1 MPTNEFPEI
10 DNKLNSAI
18 DLLLG
23 EKSDTS
29 GERKKIA
36 DDGSEEL
43 IVPFPEAV
51 ASTGSAAPLLQ
62 PAPWAPS
69 QLPLLKNIA
78 ACSPIGREIAT
89 HLESIEEKLLNLEWG
104 ASEEIIRALLENL
117 REIPQLLPAPSSA
130 PKVIEL
136 MNRVLI
142 PLSED
147 PHAFNQRKLQFLF
160 EARQTLWAVC
170 AQSLN
175 CPGQNPPSVD
185 LLEEQYFLLISPP
198 TSLSGEME
206 HTEAKMGFLS
216 KPLIHWEHLGT
227 NSISLDQYRDIHEN
241 LVKNVSYLTGLLQ
254 NFKKKQ
260 KGLGNLISDLFLWYL
275 GQSKKFW
282 LSYRTPQSLFSRLAF
297 WKRSSLTANNAE
309 ANQAQ
314 VRLGNYLEDIEEVN
328 HDISQSL
335 DTVSI
340 KLNELGNWVQELQ
353 QMILAEVYL
362 FKMADRIFAIPSK
375 KIIKNIKSASLDQG
389 MVDSDGNTER
399 YIKVDIREI
408 LALETESINPAPEA
422 LVVQNMNRYFAILAE
437 EIYGKE
443 IVLFTRLEQAAGGPF
458 LAGIAVMEE
467 IPCYLLEL
475 EQILQRVI

>member
-1 MPTNEFPEI
+1 MPTNEFPEL

-23 EKSDTS
+23 EQSNTS
-29 GERKKIA
+29 GAQKKIA
-36 DDGSEEL
+36 DDGSEAI

-51 ASTGSAAPLLQ
+51 TQAGSAAALLQ
-62 PAPWAPS
+62 PAPWAQS
-69 QLPLLKNIA
+69 SLPLLKNLA
-78 ACSPIGREIAT
+78 ACSPIGREVAT
-89 HLESIEEKLLNLEWG
+89 HLEALEEKLLNLEWG
-104 ASEEIIRALLENL
+104 VSEEIIRAILENL
-117 REIPQLLPAPSSA
+117 SEIPKLLPAPSPA
-130 PKVIEL
+130 PQVIEL
-136 MNRVLI
+136 MNRVLA

-147 PHAFNQRKLQFLF
+147 PHALNQRKLQFLF

-170 AQSLN
+170 AQALN
-175 CPGQNPPSVD
+175 CPVQNPPNVD
-185 LLEEQYFLLISPP
+185 LLEDQYFLLISPS
-198 TSLSGEME
+198 TSLSGAME
-206 HTEAKMGFLS
+206 HTEAKVGFLS

-227 NSISLDQYRDIHEN
+227 NSISLDQYRTIHDN

-254 NFKKKQ
+254 NFKKRQ

-297 WKRSSLTANNAE
+297 WKRSSLPADNAE
-309 ANQAQ
+309 VHQAQ
-314 VRLGNYLEDIEEVN
+314 VRLGNYLENIEEVN

-340 KLNELGNWVQELQ
+340 KLKELGKWVQELQ
-353 QMILAEVYL
+353 QMILAEVLL
-362 FKMADRIFAIPSK
+362 FKVADRIFAIPSK
-375 KIIKNIKSASLDQG
+375 DKIKNIKSASLDQG
-389 MVDSDGNTER
+389 AVDSVGNIER

-422 LVVQNMNRYFAILAE
+422 MIVQNMNISFAILAE

-458 LAGIAVMEE
+458 LAGIAVMEG

-475 EQILQRVI
+475 EQIMQSAI